1 MSDSDPFEKARKD
14 SGVLTCPFQGES
26 LPMILRHAD
35 VRAAAKDWQTFSS
48 DAPFRVPIPS
58 EEDLRTMRQLPIET
72 NPPEHKEY
80 RKLVDPFFKRAKL
93 PEVIEKV
100 EQLITRLL
108 DEAGGN
114 NSVEIVRDFALP
126 LQSHALTY
134 LLDVPESEAE
144 IWIKWGIH
152 VFHDPNSPDEDI
164 GLEPYLH
171 QKFDEAKANPG
182 LDFFSALTQASYQ
195 DRPLTRDE
203 MMGYANLVFAGG
215 RDTVIHTISGIIAY
229 FAEHPATL
237 TELRGEPKKVTHAV
251 EEFFRVLAPITHL
264 GRVCPEKSDVR
275 GVTVP
280 PNGRVS
286 LCWSSA
292 NRDEEVF
299 QNPHNFQL
307 DRKPN
312 PHVAFGFGPHLCL
325 GAAHARLL
333 ARTLINALAQ
343 RSAKIKILE
352 ETRHVENQATYTRV
366 NGYDSLTVSFK

>member
-1 MSDSDPFEKARKD
+1 MNDSDPFENARKET
-14 SGVLTCPFQGES
+14 GVLTCPFQGEE

-35 VRAAAKDWQTFSS
+35 LRAAAKDWQTFSS
-48 DAPFRVPIPS
+48 DVPFRVPIPS

-100 EQLITRLL
+100 EQLVARLL
-108 DEAGGN
+108 DEASSKD
-114 NSVEIVRDFALP
+114 SVEIVRDFALP
-126 LQSHALTY
+126 LQSHALTF

-144 IWIKWGIH
+144 TWISWGIH
-152 VFHDPNSPDEDI
+152 VFHDPDSPDEDI
-164 GLEPYLH
+164 DLETYLH
-171 QKFDEAKANPG
+171 QKFDEAQTDPG
-182 LDFFSALTQASYQ
+182 KDFFSALTRATYQ

-203 MMGYANLVFAGG
+203 MMGFANLAFAGG

-229 FAEHPATL
+229 FAEHPESL
-237 TELRGEPKKVTHAV
+237 DELREEPKKVTHAT
-251 EEFFRVLAPITHL
+251 EEFFRVLAPITHI
-264 GRVCPEKSDVR
+264 GRVCPEATNVQ
-275 GVTVP
+275 GVTVSP
-280 PNGRVS
+280 KGRVS

-299 QNPHNFQL
+299 ENPHKVQL

-312 PHVAFGFGPHLCL
+312 PHVAFGFGTHLCL

-343 RSAKIKILE
+343 RSAAIKILAE
-352 ETRHVENQATYTRV
+352 EKHIERQATYTRT
-366 NGYDSLTVSFK
+366 NGYDSLTVSLA